1 MDPGD
6 IWQLILKADERLK
19 YSAGGADPRRREQA
33 AGFLLEALM
42 EAEAAGNEALAVQAR
57 TRLAD
62 LDHAPGTDG
71 PEAQG

>member
-1 MDPGD
+1 MGSAD

-33 AGFLLEALM
+33 AGFLLEALT
-42 EAEAAGNEALAVQAR
+42 EAEAAGDVALAEQAR
-57 TRLAD
+57 RRLAD
-62 LDHAPGTDG
+62 LDHLGTDG

>member
-1 MDPGD
+1 MEPGE
-6 IWQLILKADERLK
+6 IWQLIRKADERLK

-33 AGFLLEALM
+33 AGLLLEALT
-42 EAEAAGNEALAVQAR
+42 EAELAGNEALAEQAR

-62 LDHAPGTDG
+62 LDHGTGPDG